1 MKPHLSK
8 NQFVYVLINIVL
20 LICLITISPKV
31 YGIMM
36 VDAQNYEFS
45 EEIEYMID
53 VQLIERGIKDEK
65 VLSAFRK
72 TPRHLFVPTVFRS
85 EAYGDYPLHIG
96 SDQTISQPYIVA
108 LMSELGLIKED
119 DICLEIGTGSGYQAS
134 ILSRLCKKV
143 YSIEIISKLSKKASL
158 VIEKLDLKNI
168 KLKVGDGYEGWPEHS
183 PFDVILVTAAPEEI
197 PNKLIEQLAEGGRLI
212 LPLGAQDDV
221 QTLKRITL
229 NNGELYYEN
238 FGLVRFVPMVFKD
251 Q

>member
-1 MKPHLSK
+1 
-8 NQFVYVLINIVL
+8 
-20 LICLITISPKV
+20 
-31 YGIMM
+31 
-36 VDAQNYEFS
+36 
-45 EEIEYMID
+45 
-53 VQLIERGIKDEK
+53 
-65 VLSAFRK
+65 
-72 TPRHLFVPTVFRS
+72 
-85 EAYGDYPLHIG
+85 
-96 SDQTISQPYIVA
+96 